1 MANKYIAQN
10 GDVTALGASQVYTQA
25 PFSEKFTGESS
36 LQKAGTNTTNVELT
50 GFKIDGTTCSVVKKG
65 YMPTMNLFHYIFSSG
80 YYTLSRTD
88 TALTIGSTTFTP
100 DKFRDGVVPHEI
112 IVLAVGGGGG
122 GGGNGYYEV
131 EKDTF
136 KKLPGGA
143 GSAGG
148 KVVGRLNFDKYSTYN
163 LRVGGGGSAGSD
175 GASDSNSKGW
185 NGNSGGDT
193 YVLVDGSNYYTFLG
207 KGGGGGEGG
216 VGNCTEWSSCRA
228 GGTGNDYGGW
238 GVANESYG
246 GTYSVN
252 SHGGYGNINSNT
264 SRSGTTALNYTT
276 TEGTGAPVNEEVAAC
291 LAYSNNGSN
300 GINITC
306 DVSKLPDGGS
316 EFYLLCGGCSRGY
329 GGRWS
334 QKYTAGVAMPGQYV
348 YNEPNY
354 GGGGGASSSG
364 AKAGAGGLLFF
375 FY

>member
-1 MANKYIAQN
+1 MANKYKAQN

-25 PFSEKFTGESS
+25 PFSGKFKSETS

-65 YMPTMNLFHYIFSSG
+65 YMPTMNLFHYITSSG
-80 YYTLSRTD
+80 FYTISRTD
-88 TALTIGSTTFTP
+88 AALTIGSTTFTP

-136 KKLPGGA
+136 KKIPGGA
-143 GSAGG
+143 GSGGG
-148 KVVGRLNFDKYSTYN
+148 KVVGRLNFDKYSTFEMH
-163 LRVGGGGSAGSD
+163 VGAGGSAGSD
-175 GASDSNSKGW
+175 GASDKNSGGW

-193 YVLVDGSNYYTFLG
+193 YVIVDGSNYYTFLG

-216 VGNCTEWSSCRA
+216 VGNCTEWSSVRA
-228 GGTGNDYGGW
+228 GADGNDYGGW
-238 GVANESYG
+238 GAASENYG

-276 TEGTGAPVNEEVAAC
+276 TEGTGAPENEEVAAC

-300 GINITC
+300 GNNVTC
-306 DVSKLPDGGS
+306 NVANLPNGGS

-334 QKYTAGVAMPGQYV
+334 KNGNAYT
-348 YNEPNY
+348 YNAPTN
-354 GGGGGASSSG
+354 GGGGGATSSG